1 MSDETPKPRAPADGD
16 AVEAEGSQRTGI
28 SAPFIRRPVA
38 TSLLAAA
45 VLLAGGAAFLTLP
58 VAPLPKVDF
67 PTVSVSAALPGA
79 SPDTMASSVATPLER
94 RFGRIAGLTEMTST
108 SALGSA
114 NITLQFDLDRD
125 VAAAA
130 RDVQAAINAA
140 GGELPP
146 NLPTRPN
153 YRKVNPAD
161 SPILILSLRSDALP
175 LAQVF
180 DAANSVLAQKMSQIE
195 GVGQVFVG
203 GGQQPAVRVQVDG
216 ETLAGMGLSSA
227 DVRAAL
233 ASSTSNQPKGMISG
247 AHSTYSVSAN
257 DQLLVADDYR
267 KLVISYT
274 GNSAVRL
281 GDVARVFDD
290 VENNR
295 LAAWIDGKRTVLMII
310 RREPGANIL
319 DTIDRIKEA
328 LPRLTESISPAIEVK
343 LVMDRTETIR
353 ASVRD
358 VEITLVLSVLLVT
371 LVVYIFLRSAR
382 ATIIPSVA
390 VPLSLVGTFGI
401 MYLFGYSL
409 DNLSLMAL
417 TISTGFVVDDA
428 IVVTENITR
437 FIEQGMPPLK
447 AALAGARQIGFTI
460 VSITVSL
467 IAVFIPILL
476 MGGIVGRLFREF
488 AVTLSIAIAL
498 SAVVSLTVTPTMA
511 AYLLRS
517 EAETQRTRF
526 YRWSERFFQA
536 LSRGYDRGITWVL
549 NHAVLVLLLTV
560 ATVALTGVLAVVV
573 PKGLFP
579 QQDTGL
585 LAGFSEAS
593 QDISSTAMRGLQEKV
608 IALVAED
615 PDVAHVVCFVGGG
628 NNAGNTGS
636 LFVTLKPYS
645 QRKATA
651 QEIIGRLRPKLA
663 RVPGISL
670 FLQAVQD
677 VRVGGRS
684 SRTQY
689 QYTLQDANLDEL
701 RTWAPRVLDGLRK
714 VPELRDVNTDQQ
726 TAGLELR
733 VDIDRDSAARLGIT
747 PAAID
752 DALYDAY
759 GQRQVATSFTAQ
771 NYYRVVLE
779 ATPEYQKGPDQL
791 ARIFVRSATGAVVP
805 LSSVAKFSTGLM
817 PLGITHQGQFP
828 CVTLSFNLAPDKS
841 LGQAIASIERIERQ
855 MGMPASI
862 SAGFQGTAQA
872 FGASLASEPWL
883 ILAAL
888 VCVYIVLGI
897 LYESLIHPITILSTL
912 PSAAVGAL
920 IALLLTKLDFSIIAL
935 IGVIL
940 LLGIVKKNAIMM
952 IDFALETERA
962 EGLDPKEAIHR
973 ACLLRFR
980 PILMT
985 TLSALFGAIP
995 LAVGLGA
1002 GSELRRPLG
1011 IVIVGGLAV
1020 SQLLNLFTTP
1030 VIYLFLD
1037 RLRLQSRHRR
1047 GRKADKA
1054 SPSPAPSPA

>member
-1 MSDETPKPRAPADGD
+1 VSDRREPDGQADGQTTG
-16 AVEAEGSQRTGI
+16 ASESGI
-28 SAPFIRRPVA
+28 SAPVIRRPVA

-45 VLLAGGAAFLTLP
+45 VLLAGMVAFFNLP
-58 VAPLPKVDF
+58 VAPLPDIDF

-108 SALGSA
+108 SSLGNTS
-114 NITLQFDLDRD
+114 ITMQFDLDRD

-140 GGELPP
+140 GGELPA

-161 SPILILSLRSDALP
+161 SPILILSLRSDTLP

-180 DAANSVLAQKMSQIE
+180 DAANSVLAQKMSQID

-216 ETLAGMGLSSA
+216 EALANMGLSSA
-227 DVRAAL
+227 DVRTAL
-233 ASSTSNQPKGMISG
+233 AASTSNQPKGIISG
-247 AHSTYSVSAN
+247 PNTTYSVAAN
-257 DQLLVADDYR
+257 DQLLGADAYR
-267 KLVISYT
+267 KLVISYQNGGT
-274 GNSAVRL
+274 VRL
-281 GDVARVFDD
+281 GDVAKVFDD

-295 LAAWIDGKRTVLMII
+295 LAAWIDGKRAVLMIV

-319 DTIDRIKEA
+319 ATLDRIKEA
-328 LPRLTESISPAIEVK
+328 LPRLRESISPAIETR
-343 LVMDRTETIR
+343 LVLDRTETIR

-358 VEITLVLSVLLVT
+358 VERTLVLSVFLVT
-371 LVVYIFLRSAR
+371 LVVFVFLRSAR
-382 ATIIPSVA
+382 ATLIPSIA
-390 VPLSLVGTFGI
+390 VPLSLVGTFGV
-401 MYLFGYSL
+401 MYLVGYSL

-417 TISTGFVVDDA
+417 AISTGFVVDDA
-428 IVVTENITR
+428 IVVTENIAR
-437 FIEQGMPPLK
+437 FVEEGMPPVE
-447 AALAGARQIGFTI
+447 AALAGAKQIGFTI

-476 MGGIVGRLFREF
+476 MGGIIGRLFREF
-488 AVTLSIAIAL
+488 AVTLSIAIVI
-498 SAVVSLTVTPTMA
+498 SAIVSLTVTPTMA
-511 AYLLRS
+511 AYLLR
-517 EAETQRTRF
+517 RTADDERSRL
-526 YRWSERFFQA
+526 YLWSERVFAA
-536 LSRGYDRGITWVL
+536 LQRGYDRGITWVL
-549 NHAVLVLLLTV
+549 DHSRLMLVLTL
-560 ATVALTGVLAVVV
+560 ATVGVTAWLAVIV

-585 LAGFSEAS
+585 VSGFSEAS
-593 QDISSTAMRGLQEKV
+593 QDISSTAMKGLQEKV
-608 IALVAED
+608 NGIVAAD
-615 PDVAHVVCFVGGG
+615 PDVGHTVSFFGGQSG
-628 NNAGNTGS
+628 SGNTGTV
-636 LFVTLKPYS
+636 FVPLKPFGE
-645 QRKATA
+645 RKVSAD
-651 QEIIGRLRPKLA
+651 EVINRLRPKLS
-663 RVPGISL
+663 RIPGMTL
-670 FLQAVQD
+670 FLQSVQD
-677 VRVGGRS
+677 LRIGGRG

-701 RTWAPRVLDGLRK
+701 RAWAPRVLEGLRK
-714 VPELRDVNTDQQ
+714 IPDLRDVNTDQQ
-726 TAGLELR
+726 TAGLELQ
-733 VDIDRDSAARLGIT
+733 VTIDRDTAARLGVT

-759 GQRQVATSFTAQ
+759 GQRQVATSFTAS

-779 ATPEYQKGPDQL
+779 ATDDYQKGPDAL
-791 ARIFVRSATGAVVP
+791 ARIYVKSTTGAVVP
-805 LSSVAKFSTGLM
+805 LQTVAKFSTGLM

-828 CVTLSFNLAPDKS
+828 SVTLSFNLAPGKA
-841 LGQAIASIERIERQ
+841 LGDAIRAIDVVERKI
-855 MGMPASI
+855 GMPASI
-862 SAGFQGTAQA
+862 NAGFSGTAQA

-888 VCVYIVLGI
+888 VCVYLVLGV
-897 LYESLIHPITILSTL
+897 LYESLIHPLTILSTL

-920 IALLLTKLDFSIIAL
+920 IALLVTHTDFSIIAL
-935 IGVIL
+935 IGIVL

-952 IDFALETERA
+952 IDFAIEAERA
-962 EGLDPKEAIHR
+962 EGLDPKAAIHK

-985 TLSALFGAIP
+985 TLAALFGAIP
-995 LAVGLGA
+995 LAIGFGA

-1011 IVIVGGLAV
+1011 IAIVGGLAV

-1030 VIYLFLD
+1030 VIYLSLD
-1037 RLRLQSRHRR
+1037 RLRLDRR
-1047 GRKADKA
+1047 RARAGSLPKAPIGPTVEA
-1054 SPSPAPSPA
+1054 

>member
-1 MSDETPKPRAPADGD
+1 MTGDDSGRPDG
-16 AVEAEGSQRTGI
+16 GI

-45 VLLAGGAAFLTLP
+45 VLLAGVAAFFNLP
-58 VAPLPKVDF
+58 VAPLPDIDF

-79 SPDTMASSVATPLER
+79 SPDTMASAVATPLER

-108 SALGSA
+108 SSLGNTS
-114 NITLQFDLDRD
+114 ITMQFDLTRD

-140 GGELPP
+140 GGELPT

-161 SPILILSLRSDALP
+161 SPILILSLRSDTLP

-203 GGQQPAVRVQVDG
+203 GGQQPAVRVQIDG
-216 ETLAGMGLSSA
+216 QALAGMGLGTA

-233 ASSTSNQPKGMISG
+233 AASTSNQPKGIISG
-247 AHSTYSVSAN
+247 PRSTYSVAAN
-257 DQLLVADDYR
+257 DQLLGAAAYR
-267 KLVISYT
+267 QLVISYQ
-274 GNSAVRL
+274 GGAAVRL

-295 LAAWIDGKRTVLMII
+295 LAAWIDGQRAVLMIV

-319 DTIDRIKEA
+319 ATLERIKEA
-328 LPRLTESISPAIEVK
+328 LPRLRESISPAIETR
-343 LVMDRTETIR
+343 LVLDRTETIR

-358 VEITLVLSVLLVT
+358 VERTLIISVFLVT
-371 LVVYIFLRSAR
+371 LVVFIFLRSAR
-382 ATIIPSVA
+382 ATLIPSIA
-390 VPLSLVGTFGI
+390 VPLSLVGTFGV
-401 MYLFGYSL
+401 MYLVGYSL

-417 TISTGFVVDDA
+417 AISTGFVVDDA
-428 IVVTENITR
+428 IVVTENIAR
-437 FIEQGMPPLK
+437 FIEDGMPPLR
-447 AALAGARQIGFTI
+447 AALTGARQIGFTI

-476 MGGIVGRLFREF
+476 MGGIIGRLFREF
-488 AVTLSIAIAL
+488 AVTLSIAIVI

-511 AYLLRS
+511 AYLLRPAS
-517 EAETQRTRF
+517 EAKRSRV
-526 YRWSERFFQA
+526 YAWSERLFGA
-536 LSRGYDRGITWVL
+536 LQHAYDRGITWVL
-549 NHAVLVLLLTV
+549 DHSGLMLMLTL
-560 ATVALTGVLAVVV
+560 ATVGVTVWLAIIV

-593 QDISSTAMRGLQEKV
+593 QDISSTAMRGMQEKV
-608 IALVAED
+608 NALVQAD
-615 PDVAHVVCFVGGG
+615 PDVAHTVSFFGGQSG
-628 NNAGNTGS
+628 SGNTGTV
-636 LFVTLKPYS
+636 FVTLKPYA
-645 QRKATA
+645 QRKTTA
-651 QEIIGRLRPKLA
+651 DEIIARLRPKLA
-663 RVPGISL
+663 RIPGMTL

-677 VRVGGRS
+677 LRIGGRG

-701 RTWAPRVLDGLRK
+701 RVWAPRLLDGLRK

-726 TAGLELR
+726 TAGLEAE
-733 VDIDRDSAARLGIT
+733 VTIDRDSAARLGVT
-747 PAAID
+747 PQAID

-759 GQRQVATSFTAQ
+759 GQRQVATSFTAS

-779 ATPEYQKGPDQL
+779 ATPDYQAGPDQL
-791 ARIFVRSATGAVVP
+791 ARLYVRGAAGSIVP
-805 LSSVAKFSTGLM
+805 LSAVARFGTGLM
-817 PLGITHQGQFP
+817 PLAITHQGQFP
-828 CVTLSFNLAPDKS
+828 SVTLSFNLTPGKA
-841 LGQAIASIERIERQ
+841 LGDAIKAIDLLERRI
-855 MGMPASI
+855 GLPASVN
-862 SAGFQGTAQA
+862 AGFSGTAQA
-872 FGASLASEPWL
+872 FGASLATEPWL

-888 VCVYIVLGI
+888 VSVYLVLGI
-897 LYESLIHPITILSTL
+897 LYESLVHPLTILSTL

-920 IALLLTKLDFSIIAL
+920 IALLVTHVDFSIIAL
-935 IGVIL
+935 IGVVL

-952 IDFALETERA
+952 IDFALEAERA
-962 EGLDPKEAIHR
+962 QGLEPKEAIHR

-985 TLSALFGAIP
+985 TLAALFGAIP
-995 LAVGLGA
+995 LAVGFGA

-1011 IVIVGGLAV
+1011 IAIVGGLAV

-1037 RLRLQSRHRR
+1037 RLRLERR
-1047 GRKADKA
+1047 RARA
-1054 SPSPAPSPA
+1054 RLPNSPIGSTVEA

>member
-1 MSDETPKPRAPADGD
+1 MN
-16 AVEAEGSQRTGI
+16 I

-38 TSLLAAA
+38 TALLAAA
-45 VLLAGGAAFLTLP
+45 VLLSGLTAFLNLP
-58 VAPLPKVDF
+58 VAPLPNVDF
-67 PTVSVSAALPGA
+67 PTISVSAALPGA
-79 SPDTMASSVATPLER
+79 SPDTIATSVATPLER

-108 SALGSA
+108 STLGQT
-114 NITLQFDLDRD
+114 NITLQFDLKRD

-140 GGELPP
+140 GGELPA

-161 SPILILSLRSDALP
+161 SPIVILSLKSRALP

-203 GGQQPAVRVQVDG
+203 GGQQPAVRVQVDDQV
-216 ETLAGMGLSSA
+216 LAGMGLTSA
-227 DVRAAL
+227 DVRTAL
-233 ASSTSNQPKGMISG
+233 ASSTANQPKGILSG
-247 AHSTYSVSAN
+247 ARWTYTLAAN
-257 DQLLVADDYR
+257 DQLIGADAYR
-267 KLVISYT
+267 KLVIQYAGTSAT
-274 GNSAVRL
+274 GGNGGGSVRL

-295 LAAWIDGKRTVLMII
+295 LAAWVDGQRTVLMIV

-319 DTIDRIKEA
+319 DTIDRIKAA
-328 LPRLTESISPAIEVK
+328 LPRLTESISPAIDVGI
-343 LVMDRTETIR
+343 VMDRTETIR
-353 ASVRD
+353 ASVHD
-358 VEITLVLSVLLVT
+358 VEITLIFSVLLVT
-371 LVVYIFLRSAR
+371 GVVFVFLRSAR

-390 VPLSLVGTFGI
+390 VPLSLVGTFGV
-401 MYLFGYSL
+401 MYLLGYSL

-428 IVVTENITR
+428 IVVTENIAR
-437 FIEQGMPPLK
+437 MIETGEPPLR
-447 AALAGARQIGFTI
+447 AALAGAKQIGFTI

-467 IAVFIPILL
+467 IAVFIPILF

-488 AVTLSIAIAL
+488 AVTLSIAIAI

-511 AYLLRS
+511 AHLLRS
-517 EAETQRTRF
+517 TKEHRPGRL
-526 YRWSERFFQA
+526 YLWSERVFA
-536 LSRGYDRGITWVL
+536 GLSHAYDRGITWVL
-549 NHAVLVLLLTV
+549 DHAALVLLLTV
-560 ATVALTGVLAVVV
+560 GTVVGTVALAWFV

-585 LAGFSEAS
+585 LSGFSEAS
-593 QDISSTAMRGLQEKV
+593 QDISSSAMRAFQEKV
-608 IALVAED
+608 NAIVSAD
-615 PDVAHVVCFVGGG
+615 PDVAHAISFVGGG
-628 NNAGNTGS
+628 PSSSGNTGTV
-636 LFVTLKPYS
+636 FVTLKPYN
-645 QRKATA
+645 QRKSTA
-651 QEIIGRLRPKLA
+651 DQVIARLRPKLA
-663 RVPGISL
+663 KVPGITL
-670 FLQAVQD
+670 FLQTVQD
-677 VRVGGRS
+677 VRVGGRG

-689 QYTLQDANLDEL
+689 QYTLEDANLEEL
-701 RTWAPRVLDGLRK
+701 RAWAPRLLEKLRAI
-714 VPELRDVNTDQQ
+714 PILRDVNTDQQ
-726 TAGLELR
+726 TAGLELDI
-733 VDIDRDSAARLGIT
+733 DIDRDSAARLGIT
-747 PAAID
+747 PQNID

-759 GQRQVATSFTAQ
+759 GQRQVATSFTAL

-779 ATPEYQKGPDQL
+779 ATPDFQLGPDQL
-791 ARIFVRSATGAVVP
+791 ARIYVPSASGQPVP
-805 LSSVAKFSTGLM
+805 LSAVAHFSTGLM

-828 CVTLSFNLAPDKS
+828 AITLSFNLAPNKS
-841 LGQAIASIERIERQ
+841 LGQAIAAIDAVERQ
-855 MGMPASI
+855 MGLPASVH
-862 SAGFQGTAQA
+862 AGFQGTAQA
-872 FGASLASEPWL
+872 FTASLQSEPWL
-883 ILAAL
+883 VLAAL
-888 VCVYIVLGI
+888 ITVYIVLGI

-920 IALLLTKLDFSIIAL
+920 IALLVARVEFTIIAL

-952 IDFALETERA
+952 IDFALEAERA
-962 EGLDPKEAIHR
+962 EGLTPKDAIHR

-985 TLSALFGAIP
+985 TLAALFGAVP
-995 LAVGLGA
+995 LAIGFGA

-1011 IVIVGGLAV
+1011 ITIVGGLAA

-1037 RLRLQSRHRR
+1037 RLRWDRQQRRKGRH
-1047 GRKADKA
+1047 AVSVA
-1054 SPSPAPSPA
+1054 PA